1 MIDGLLGLRQIA
13 AAGSTDRAAEPCDR
27 LGLREWRFRNFERR
41 GFRPRS
47 ALECVADGYGRKGR
61 VPAVAEA
68 RRILG
73 NAIARIDD
81 GFGLLVLP
89 QLQVGVRQKV
99 EEMVTPGV
107 LRRIGGGLR
116 IDASRVGDGLLI
128 GRAIRTDHLLPH
140 AER

>member
-1 MIDGLLGLRQIA
+1 M
-13 AAGSTDRAAEPCDR
+13 
-27 LGLREWRFRNFERR
+27 REWRIRNFERC
-41 GFRPRS
+41 GFRPSS

-61 VPAVAEA
+61 VPAVTKA
-68 RRILG
+68 RRILSD
-73 NAIARIDD
+73 AIAHIDD
-81 GFGLLVLP
+81 DFGLLVLP
-89 QLQVGVRQKV
+89 QLQVGVRQEV

-107 LRRIGGGLR
+107 LRRIGGCLW